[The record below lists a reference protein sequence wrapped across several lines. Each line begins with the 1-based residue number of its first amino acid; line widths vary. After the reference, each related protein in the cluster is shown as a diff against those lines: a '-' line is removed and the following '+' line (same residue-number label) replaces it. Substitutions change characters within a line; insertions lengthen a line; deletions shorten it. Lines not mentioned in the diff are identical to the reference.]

1 MGGLQEIKLPRSLIN
16 PSSRP
21 MSSEWHLPH
30 SIFEV
35 PLTINY
41 VQITFFLHKKL
52 RSLNSN
58 WPEASGLTAW
68 LILDGV
74 PRRGNLSNV
83 MNPEGFSK
91 SKLDFCGITYALYG
105 HLN

>member
-1 MGGLQEIKLPRSLIN
+1 MGGLQEIKPPRSLIN

-21 MSSEWHLPH
+21 ILRMASTH

-35 PLTINY
+35 ILTIGY
-41 VQITFFLHKKL
+41 VQIAFFSRKKL

-58 WPEASGLTAW
+58 WPEASRLAAW
-68 LILDGV
+68 LILGGV
-74 PRRGNLSNV
+74 LRRGSLPNV
-83 MNPEGFSK
+83 TDPEGFSK
-91 SKLDFCGITYALYG
+91 SILDFCGITYALYG